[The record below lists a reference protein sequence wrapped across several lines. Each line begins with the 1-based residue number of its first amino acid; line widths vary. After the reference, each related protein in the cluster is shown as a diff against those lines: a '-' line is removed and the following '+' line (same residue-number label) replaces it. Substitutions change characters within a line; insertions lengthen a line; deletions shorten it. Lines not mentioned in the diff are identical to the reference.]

1 MASIFRTVVYI
12 GTETMV
18 FRTGLNTSRTGL
30 VSAIPRY
37 ILGFS
42 RKLDTGLG
50 KKKENKVNLTHSNLE
65 ILLLTPIWDLFI
77 LVSHW

>member
-1 MASIFRTVVYI
+1 MASIFHTVVYI

-42 RKLDTGLG
+42 RKLDTGPE
-50 KKKENKVNLTHSNLE
+50 KKKKKKKRKRKVDLTHSNPE
-65 ILLLTPIWDLFI
+65 ILHLTPI
-77 LVSHW
+77 

>member
-12 GTETMV
+12 GTETV
-18 FRTGLNTSRTGL
+18 AFRIGLNTSRTGL

-42 RKLDTGLG
+42 RKLDTGPE
-50 KKKENKVNLTHSNLE
+50 KKKEKEKEKERS
-65 ILLLTPIWDLFI
+65 I
-77 LVSHW
+77 

>member
-42 RKLDTGLG
+42 RKLDTGPE
-50 KKKENKVNLTHSNLE
+50 KKKKKSKRKRKVDLTHSNPE
-65 ILLLTPIWDLFI
+65 ILHLTPI
-77 LVSHW
+77 

>member
-12 GTETMV
+12 GIEMV
-18 FRTGLNTSRTGL
+18 AFRTGLNTSRTGL

-42 RKLDTGLG
+42 RKLDTGPEKKKR
-50 KKKENKVNLTHSNLE
+50 KKKEKERS
-65 ILLLTPIWDLFI
+65 I
-77 LVSHW
+77 

>member
-12 GTETMV
+12 GTETV
-18 FRTGLNTSRTGL
+18 AFRTGLNTSRTGL

-42 RKLDTGLG
+42 RKLDTGPE
-50 KKKENKVNLTHSNLE
+50 KKKEKEKEKERS
-65 ILLLTPIWDLFI
+65 I
-77 LVSHW
+77 

>member
-12 GTETMV
+12 GIEMV
-18 FRTGLNTSRTGL
+18 AFRTGLNTSRTGL

-42 RKLDTGLG
+42 RKLDTGPEKK
-50 KKKENKVNLTHSNLE
+50 KKKEKEKERS
-65 ILLLTPIWDLFI
+65 I
-77 LVSHW
+77 

>member
-12 GTETMV
+12 GTETV
-18 FRTGLNTSRTGL
+18 AFRTGLNTSRTGL

-42 RKLDTGLG
+42 RKLDIGPE
-50 KKKENKVNLTHSNLE
+50 KKKKKRKRKRKVDLTHSNPE
-65 ILLLTPIWDLFI
+65 ILHLTPI
-77 LVSHW
+77 

>member
-12 GTETMV
+12 GTETV
-18 FRTGLNTSRTGL
+18 AFRIGLNTSRTGL

-42 RKLDTGLG
+42 RKLDTGPEK
-50 KKKENKVNLTHSNLE
+50 KKKEKKKKKKGRFNTQ
-65 ILLLTPIWDLFI
+65 
-77 LVSHW
+77 

>member
-12 GTETMV
+12 GTEMV
-18 FRTGLNTSRTGL
+18 AFRIGLNTSRTGL

-42 RKLDTGLG
+42 RKLDTGPEKK
-50 KKKENKVNLTHSNLE
+50 KKKEKEKERS
-65 ILLLTPIWDLFI
+65 I
-77 LVSHW
+77 